1 MIYRLDETNGTKS
14 WVNIGG
20 SGSGSGAGVSGIFT
34 QTADNKAYYRDG
46 NIGVGTANPTKPFTI
61 DGELLVKTNSIKQIS
76 VGYQYGLLLT
86 TEGKLYEFGK
96 KNESRLFGTSIDI
109 INIRSQIDLSK
120 NKIKYIESHATDSAL
135 VVTEEGKVYGWGKNT
150 YGHLGLN
157 NTTDQTIPQLITTTI
172 GTLTINK
179 VTQGRNHSLFLD
191 SDGKIYSCGRNAS
204 GELGLGN
211 TDNKTTPQHITFL
224 NNIRITDIVAGYST
238 SLALTNKGKV
248 YAWGYNANGE
258 LGLGDSGNYVNRMNP
273 ELIEGLDKFFIK
285 QISTDGSDP
294 SGNTV
299 HSLALT
305 TDGKV
310 CLGM

>member
-1 MIYRLDETNGTKS
+1 M
-14 WVNIGG
+14 
-20 SGSGSGAGVSGIFT
+20 
-34 QTADNKAYYRDG
+34 
-46 NIGVGTANPTKPFTI
+46 
-61 DGELLVKTNSIKQIS
+61 
-76 VGYQYGLLLT
+76 GYQYGLLLT

-96 KNESRLFGTSIDI
+96 KNDSNDTVISNISKQSYFESNGI
-109 INIRSQIDLSK
+109 
-120 NKIKYIESHATDSAL
+120 KIKYIESHATDSAL
-135 VVTEEGKVYGWGKNT
+135 VVTEGGKVYGWGKNT

-157 NTTDQTIPQLITTTI
+157 NTTDQTIPQLVSDISNI
-172 GTLTINK
+172 TINK
-179 VTQGRNHSLFLD
+179 VAQGRNHSLFLD

-204 GELGLGN
+204 GELGLGD

-224 NNIRITDIVAGYST
+224 NNIRITDIAAGYST
-238 SLALTNKGKV
+238 SLALTNNGKV
-248 YAWGYNANGE
+248 YAWGYNENGE
-258 LGLGDSGNYVNRMNP
+258 LGLGDSGTYVNRTHP

-310 CLGM
+310 YVRM